1 MKYIKSFAVAAA
13 IAGISAVPANA
24 TTTTVALTPGANGS
38 LSGGFTQNVRTPTFD
53 DTFIFSLPEDGF
65 ASASLITIAVS
76 AVTNVNFTS
85 ASLNGTALTRSPTG
99 SFEFA
104 TIQNFGVM
112 AGNQF
117 LRVTGT
123 GGGNG
128 DYSGTFVFTPMAAAV
143 PEPSVWALLILGFG
157 LVGFAMRR
165 NKATSLRA
173 TSTKVSFS

>member
-13 IAGISAVPANA
+13 IAGVSAVPVNAA
-24 TTTTVALTPGANGS
+24 TTVVPLTPGANGS
-38 LSGGFTQNVRTPTFD
+38 LSGGFTQNVSTPTFD
-53 DTFIFSLPEDGF
+53 DTFVFSLPSDGF

-76 AVTNVNFTS
+76 AATNVNFTS
-85 ASLNGTALTRSPTG
+85 AFLNGTALTRSPTG
-99 SFEFA
+99 TFEFA
-104 TIQNFGVM
+104 TISNFGVM
-112 AGNQF
+112 AGDQF

-128 DYSGTFVFTPMAAAV
+128 DYSGTFVFAPAAAV

-173 TSTKVSFS
+173 TNTKVSFS

>member
-1 MKYIKSFAVAAA
+1 MKYIKSLAVAAA
-13 IAGISAVPANA
+13 IAGISAVPVNAA
-24 TTTTVALTPGANGS
+24 TTVVPLTPGANGS
-38 LSGGFTQNVRTPTFD
+38 LSGGFTQNVLTPTFD
-53 DTFIFSLPEDGF
+53 DTFIFTLPEGGF

-76 AVTNVNFTS
+76 AVTNIDFTS
-85 ASLNGTALTRSPTG
+85 ATLNGVALTRSPTG

-104 TIQNFGVM
+104 SIQDFGVM
-112 AGNQF
+112 AGNQI
-117 LRVTGT
+117 LNVTGT
-123 GGGNG
+123 SGGNA
-128 DYSGTFVFTPMAAAV
+128 DYSGTFVFTPLAAV